1 MGILKKYLLEI
12 SQALPIPLVWYQCVQ
27 IWMSAGKA
35 RPKADRH
42 RAPNREMNSSRL
54 GMATA
59 KRTNER

>member
-1 MGILKKYLLEI
+1 
-12 SQALPIPLVWYQCVQ
+12 VQ